1 MRIDLRLK
9 ICAWGNT
16 IVVRTQ
22 ELAYIFEQYTL
33 CFLFRT
39 SQPFFNK
46 MLPKCSV
53 PKWPSGP
60 NLQKLKNRE
69 NDSGSNP
76 PFALPS
82 HARRKKEKEALRQRS
97 GAWSSSILLENV
109 CRVPSKAL
117 FLTCCMPLMFVV
129 KCFGSSWSWWGKRPT
144 TSLDRFFTIW
154 KESMRNDLLSSTAVG
169 TGSSSPV
176 DRWINENSQKS
187 ICCRFTGFL
196 LWIVG
201 SLVKQMPKDSW
212 IVSYKIADL
221 LARCASA
228 EIFQCPGSPNIVILL
243 HVERNLFAWSIE
255 PRRLRLAECAALEST
270 KGLQRRSGC
279 SQVRCFECTY
289 RAVYLDVAE
298 KILDAQMT
306 KSTNTTTVWRIDR
319 PRNHHQLS
327 HWARWLQSNW
337 GGVWWWGKDRWP
349 YTSATWT
356 SRTQKSREKSQHL
369 CEDEN
374 HSQ

>member
-1 MRIDLRLK
+1 
-9 ICAWGNT
+9 
-16 IVVRTQ
+16 
-22 ELAYIFEQYTL
+22 
-33 CFLFRT
+33 
-39 SQPFFNK
+39 
-46 MLPKCSV
+46 
-53 PKWPSGP
+53 
-60 NLQKLKNRE
+60 
-69 NDSGSNP
+69 
-76 PFALPS
+76 
-82 HARRKKEKEALRQRS
+82 
-97 GAWSSSILLENV
+97 
-109 CRVPSKAL
+109 
-117 FLTCCMPLMFVV
+117 
-129 KCFGSSWSWWGKRPT
+129 
-144 TSLDRFFTIW
+144 
-154 KESMRNDLLSSTAVG
+154 MRNGLLSSTAVG
-169 TGSSSPV
+169 IGSSSPV
-176 DRWINENSQKS
+176 DTWINENSQKS

-212 IVSYKIADL
+212 TVSYEIADL

-228 EIFQCPGSPNIVILL
+228 EIFQCPGSPNIFILL

-306 KSTNTTTVWRIDR
+306 KSTNTTKVWWIDCS
-319 PRNHHQLS
+319 RNDHQLS

-356 SRTQKSREKSQHL
+356 SQTQKSREKSQHL
-369 CEDEN
+369 CGDEN
-374 HSQ
+374 DSQ